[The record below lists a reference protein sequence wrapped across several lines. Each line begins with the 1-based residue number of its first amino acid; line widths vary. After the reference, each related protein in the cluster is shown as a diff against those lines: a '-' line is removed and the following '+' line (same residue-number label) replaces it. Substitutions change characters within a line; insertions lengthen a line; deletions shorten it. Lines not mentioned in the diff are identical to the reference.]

1 MALSPALRGH
11 WGIAMKCLTCGLENQ
26 DAYVYC
32 QRCGTILGKPLSV
45 SESVLREP
53 KNAVLEA
60 IRLRATTDYTIS
72 PFIVL
77 VPILISLVI
86 TGLVMFAMIANMSQ
100 YDYAPTFEESI
111 DSMRTMLIVLFG
123 GAMVSELVFAFI
135 AFKLVKRQNDH
146 YARERLLRESLMR
159 LVSAATGNPE
169 RQQLVVGDLYA
180 MSMTNQF
187 VEKRRNPWFWAL
199 CVGGLPIMTFSLVL
213 LLFLSDFTAWGTA
226 MLVGLLLLS
235 GTFGFANL
243 ILTLYMFYFLGKSMH
258 EHDGRWNAFILPAR
272 TALSKLGFPQ
282 GRPFRI
288 HNLQERSFAVYLIVT
303 LFISIFLY
311 YWWYALVKDPNE
323 HFAYQWEFE
332 DNIAESIG
340 R

>member
-1 MALSPALRGH
+1 
-11 WGIAMKCLTCGLENQ
+11 
-26 DAYVYC
+26 
-32 QRCGTILGKPLSV
+32 LGKPLTV
-45 SESVLREP
+45 SESILREP

-60 IRLRATTDYTIS
+60 IRLRHSTDYTMS

-77 VPILISLVI
+77 VPIMISLVV
-86 TGLVMFAMIANMSQ
+86 TGIVMFAMITNIQ
-100 YDYAPTFEESI
+100 PYDYPMTYEDYI
-111 DSMRTMLIVLFG
+111 DTMGTPFAVLFG
-123 GAMVSELVFAFI
+123 GIMVSQLAFAFI
-135 AFKLVKRQNDH
+135 AFMLVKRQNDH
-146 YARERLLRESLMR
+146 YARERRLRESLMR

-180 MSMTNQF
+180 MSAANQV
-187 VEKRRNPWFWAL
+187 VEQRRNPWLWAF
-199 CVGGLPIMTFSLVL
+199 CVGGLPIITTSLVF
-213 LLFLSDFTAWGTA
+213 LLFFSDITSWNTAEFAGQI
-226 MLVGLLLLS
+226 LLTVAS
-235 GTFGFANL
+235 AFANL